1 MIMVLITIK
10 SQGDSDKK
18 KVIESNWLFFKV
30 NRKANS
36 DVAFSR
42 EALRNPTVTGVLKSE
57 LFEISIDCREGL
69 CAMLDFS

>member
-10 SQGDSDKK
+10 SQSDSDKK

-36 DVAFSR
+36 DVAFS
-42 EALRNPTVTGVLKSE
+42 
-57 LFEISIDCREGL
+57 
-69 CAMLDFS
+69 